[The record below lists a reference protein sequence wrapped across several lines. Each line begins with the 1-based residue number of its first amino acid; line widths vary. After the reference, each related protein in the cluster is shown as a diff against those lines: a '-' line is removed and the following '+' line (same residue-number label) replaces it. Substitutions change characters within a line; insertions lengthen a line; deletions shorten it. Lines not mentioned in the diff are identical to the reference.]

1 MGFSL
6 QWLLLLWGTGS
17 RASVVAVCE
26 LGIVSSRIYS
36 TGSVVVAHGLHS
48 MWILADLPIAGI
60 TSASPGLASG
70 FFTTEPPGKPSGI
83 FLILVFHTCTWRP
96 GSRGLATG
104 SPQPQFWPCRRKL
117 WGLRR
122 VPQLSWDCF
131 LPSDLDLLLIY
142 SMCSREQDLVFFL
155 LLFSV
160 WTVPGLQKAC
170 AEYLL
175 NHRGP

>member
-1 MGFSL
+1 M
-6 QWLLLLWGTGS
+6 
-17 RASVVAVCE
+17 
-26 LGIVSSRIYS
+26 
-36 TGSVVVAHGLHS
+36 AHGLHS

-131 LPSDLDLLLIY
+131 LPSEMPCCWTVAHQAPLSLGFLKSEYWKGCHCLLY
-142 SMCSREQDLVFFL
+142 KVAFGRYFL
-155 LLFSV
+155 LDCGFDE
-160 WTVPGLQKAC
+160 G
-170 AEYLL
+170 
-175 NHRGP
+175 RGIPSRA